1 LVFTRGVYAAL
12 VSARRAGLIDA
23 IRKAYTPQMPRKR
36 NTARRGRLLDAGIA
50 VFAAK
55 GVSEATV
62 EDIAAAAGVAKG
74 AFYLDFASK
83 DDFIAALKAQW
94 VADFGIRQRSAMERL
109 PPEDW
114 LGRLDAWVAAG
125 VEAYHSSHE
134 FHDVLFR
141 HDTEAVAA
149 GEHAKAAWDDSGVV
163 ADLTQF
169 LAEGTD
175 AGVFVVA
182 DAKTVAFLLYGMYA
196 WAADHALHHRD
207 DVAAVRQIVSVTQQL
222 FRRAVTRPDPRPAAE
237 PTRRRAAALPAAAGP
252 DPQRHG
258 ATPRRD

>member
-1 LVFTRGVYAAL
+1 
-12 VSARRAGLIDA
+12 
-23 IRKAYTPQMPRKR
+23 MPRKR
-36 NTARRGRLLDAGIA
+36 NTVRRGRLLDAGIA

-62 EDIAAAAGVAKG
+62 GDITAVAGVAKG

-83 DDFIAALKAQW
+83 DDFIAALRAQW
-94 VADFGIRQRSAMERL
+94 VADFGARQRTAMERL
-109 PPEDW
+109 SPADW

-169 LAEGTD
+169 LTDGTE
-175 AGVFVVA
+175 AGVFVVP
-182 DAKTVAFLLYGMYA
+182 DAKTTAFLLYGMYA

-207 DVAAVRQIVSVTQQL
+207 DDAAIRQIVSVTQQL
-222 FRRAVTRPDPRPAAE
+222 FRRAVAHPDPRPEAE
-237 PTRRRAAALPAAAGP
+237 STRRRAAARTTAAA
-252 DPQRHG
+252 DPRRRQG
-258 ATPRRD
+258 TPRRG

>member
-1 LVFTRGVYAAL
+1 
-12 VSARRAGLIDA
+12 
-23 IRKAYTPQMPRKR
+23 MPRKR
-36 NTARRGRLLDAGIA
+36 DTARKGRLLDAGIA

-62 EDIAAAAGVAKG
+62 EDIAARAGVAKG

-83 DDFIAALKAQW
+83 DDFVAALQAQW
-94 VADFGIRQRSAMERL
+94 AADFAARQRAAMEQL

-141 HDTEAVAA
+141 HDAEAVAA
-149 GEHAKAAWDDSGVV
+149 GGHAKAAWDDSGVV
-163 ADLTQF
+163 AALARF
-169 LAEGTD
+169 LADGTE
-175 AGVFVVA
+175 AGVFTVA
-182 DAKTVAFLLYGMYA
+182 DDKTTAFLLYGMYA

-207 DVAAVRQIVSVTQQL
+207 DAAAVRQIVSVTQQL
-222 FRRAVTRPDPRPAAE
+222 FRRAVAY
-237 PTRRRAAALPAAAGP
+237 P
-252 DPQRHG
+252 DPQRE
-258 ATPRRD
+258 ARST